1 MNILSDNFPYHYG
14 TCDCDCWLGAPVHF
28 TGTLHCQHFSI
39 STLNNSGFFPHL
51 MSLLHSVEGRNY
63 NASSSFESIL
73 SIQRLMAALRNS
85 MVTGQVRLN
94 SLLIMHMVIASTTG
108 EDILVMPTTS
118 WSHWSKWLSSFYFIK
133 KYGHNWSYKPVD
145 CYFI

>member
-1 MNILSDNFPYHYG
+1 MKILSDNFPYHYG
-14 TCDCDCWLGAPVHF
+14 TCDGDCWLGAPVHF

-39 STLNNSGFFPHL
+39 STLNNSGFFPHS

-63 NASSSFESIL
+63 NAASSFQSIL

-94 SLLIMHMVIASTTG
+94 SLLIMHMVIVLSWRRRPLIHCHVPLQQGKIFWWCLEPLGLTEANGYQVS
-108 EDILVMPTTS
+108 IL
-118 WSHWSKWLSSFYFIK
+118 
-133 KYGHNWSYKPVD
+133 
-145 CYFI
+145 